1 LGSEYNAPQALRYN
15 LTEDRRP
22 TTSQRS
28 DYPSEIPMSRL
39 TLLSLTLILILLT
52 ACAPTPPLPTG
63 EGWGEG
69 TPPLPSGEGWGEGTA
84 TPAPTLIATATPTP
98 TETPTPTPQD
108 ILSPLH
114 LPPDFS
120 AQLKSE
126 GIAKTISGA
135 EGNWQISQV
144 ISGWNQDG
152 TPILENDIQIVSL
165 QVAAVHN
172 EGYPNGILTGTD
184 AEGKTVFWSEE
195 EKAWIRPLEFSTDIE
210 KPTAYPWGKQ
220 YLAVES
226 ALLDPDLNAPFPQEA
241 VDNFLGWSIQF
252 IYDPKTDSSHA
263 YLRSRDMTVGS
274 ARWALDKNGQP
285 VWFTTTA
292 PDGTVYQSIL
302 IQLLNPKDP
311 AHPKAD
317 ETMFVLATAG
327 EWWINTKHDTYRNF
341 FERLYLVDSN
351 IFDGTSPS
359 IELAEKNGWFAK
371 QPWGSF
377 PPRPSL
383 DSLLNQTEK
392 NARQIIGVGP
402 YLDHLNELGPNNID
416 PTTKKPITLLE
427 YGVAHLDNSNN
438 IIFDPLWSDFQK
450 LLFALSF
457 TTK

>member
-1 LGSEYNAPQALRYN
+1 LVEPVETPLVEPVETP
-15 LTEDRRP
+15 LVEPVETPLVEPVETP
-22 TTSQRS
+22 T
-28 DYPSEIPMSRL
+28 
-39 TLLSLTLILILLT
+39 LT
-52 ACAPTPPLPTG
+52 A
-63 EGWGEG
+63 
-69 TPPLPSGEGWGEGTA
+69 TA
-84 TPAPTLIATATPTP
+84 IPIP
-98 TETPTPTPQD
+98 TETPTPQD
-108 ILSPLH
+108 ILAPLH

-126 GIAKTISGA
+126 GITETLSGA

-152 TPILENDIQIVSL
+152 TPVLENDIQIVSL

-184 AEGKTVFWSEE
+184 ADGKTIFWSEE
-195 EKAWIRPLEFSTDIE
+195 EKAWVRPLEFSTDIE

-226 ALLDPDLNAPFPQEA
+226 ALLDPDLNKPFSQEA
-241 VDNFLGWSIQF
+241 VDNFQGWSINF
-252 IYDPKTDSSHA
+252 EYDPKTDSSHA

-302 IQLLNPKDP
+302 IQLLNPKDA

-327 EWWINTKHDTYRNF
+327 EWWRNIGSDTYRNF
-341 FERLYLVDSN
+341 FKRLYLVDSN
-351 IFDGTSPS
+351 IFEGSSPS
-359 IELAEKNGWFAK
+359 IILAVKNGDFAK
-371 QPWGSF
+371 HPWGSF
-377 PPRPSL
+377 PPRSSL
-383 DSLLNQTEK
+383 DSLLSLPEN
-392 NARQIIGVGP
+392 
-402 YLDHLNELGPNNID
+402 D
-416 PTTKKPITLLE
+416 PTKLLDRDEFLIGRIINQRIQELNQDNKITETPLIGDG
-427 YGVAHLDNSNN
+427 YYFQLDNK
-438 IIFDPLWSDFQK
+438 IQQ
-450 LLFALSF
+450 LLLPLSF